1 MFKDLDLGEYEYVSI
16 CPKLNLST
24 GQQIT
29 SLYNV
34 QKELCGLHFDD
45 KNDFT
50 YIDPKWYL
58 LKLENGILNEVFTL
72 LNFDAIVGNVDRHFN
87 NIEFIEERGNLI
99 SLFPIHDCG
108 MSFMFDDSVDF
119 YAKEESKPFRRTHNE
134 QMEYLKELGYSNFIE
149 YNVNTISKWENLSK
163 EIFELMDADKVSKL
177 IHFTKVRLEYYGKLR
192 R

>member
-1 MFKDLDLGEYEYVSI
+1 
-16 CPKLNLST
+16 
-24 GQQIT
+24 
-29 SLYNV
+29 
-34 QKELCGLHFDD
+34 
-45 KNDFT
+45 
-50 YIDPKWYL
+50 
-58 LKLENGILNEVFTL
+58 
-72 LNFDAIVGNVDRHFN
+72 
-87 NIEFIEERGNLI
+87 
-99 SLFPIHDCG
+99 

-134 QMEYLKELGYSNFIE
+134 QMEYLKELGYYNFIE